1 MVENCAKDHHNGAPF
16 STQTLLDTTMLNELD
31 WLLNLTLLALG
42 LGAFFINQL
51 NLLRFAAI
59 SACSL
64 LFLSFSL
71 DLMSSSVI
79 SNMSLVL
86 INTFYLFKIYTF
98 GQLNINQG

>member
-1 MVENCAKDHHNGAPF
+1 
-16 STQTLLDTTMLNELD
+16 MLNELD
-31 WLLNLTLLALG
+31 WLLNIILLALG

-51 NLLRFAAI
+51 TILRVAAI
-59 SACSL
+59 SACAL

-86 INTFYLFKIYTF
+86 INTFYLFKVSTF
-98 GQLNINQG
+98 GQLNVPQN

>member
-1 MVENCAKDHHNGAPF
+1 
-16 STQTLLDTTMLNELD
+16 MLNELD
-31 WLLNLTLLALG
+31 WLLNISLLALG

-51 NLLRFAAI
+51 TLLRVAAI
-59 SACSL
+59 SACML

-86 INTFYLFKIYTF
+86 INSFYLFKVFTF
-98 GQLNINQG
+98 GQLHVAQN